1 MKFLY
6 LNAMQKLKIV
16 LVDDHQMLI
25 DGLIAILSKF
35 DEIEILKTY
44 TNGNLL
50 LDEINILQPQI
61 VLTDISMPEIDGYEL
76 TKRIKAINPTIY
88 VIALSMS
95 NSISDINKMLDV
107 GISGYVLKN
116 VGNKELIDAIHKV
129 ANGKMHFSD
138 DVTEEMVKNKHSK
151 PEKNEEQAKLTEREL
166 EILKLIVQEFNN
178 AEIADKLFIS
188 ERTVETH
195 RKNMIRKFKTKTI
208 VGLLKYAMD
217 NKLI

>member
-1 MKFLY
+1 MK
-6 LNAMQKLKIV
+6 KHKII

-25 DGLIAILSKF
+25 DGLSAILSANK
-35 DEIEILKTY
+35 DIEILKTY

-50 LDEINILQPQI
+50 IEEINSLNPEI

-76 TKRIKAINPTIY
+76 TKKIKKLNPAIQ

-95 NSISDINKMLDV
+95 GNIADINKMLDV

-116 VGNKELIDAIHKV
+116 VGNQELIEAIHKV
-129 ANGKMHFSD
+129 AQGKMHFSD
-138 DVTEEMVKNKHSK
+138 DVMEEMVKNKHAK
-151 PEKNEEQAKLTEREL
+151 TEKQEEQAKLTEREL
-166 EILKLIVQEFNN
+166 EILKLIVQELNN

-195 RKNMIRKFKTKTI
+195 RKNMIRKFNTKTI
-208 VGLLKYAMD
+208 VGLIKHAMD
-217 NKLI
+217 HKLI

>member
-1 MKFLY
+1 MNKH
-6 LNAMQKLKIV
+6 KIV

-25 DGLIAILSKF
+25 DGLVAILSKYN
-35 DEIEILKTY
+35 DIEILKTY

-50 LDEINILQPQI
+50 IDEIENLKPEI

-76 TKRIKAINPTIY
+76 TKKIKVIDSNIH

-95 NSISDINKMLDV
+95 GSIADINKMLDV

-116 VGNKELIDAIHKV
+116 VGNEELIEAIHKV
-129 ANGKMHFSD
+129 AQGKMHFSD
-138 DVTEEMVKNKHSK
+138 DITEEMVKNKNTK
-151 PEKNEEQAKLTEREL
+151 PDKFNNQIKFTEREL
-166 EILKLIVQEFNN
+166 EILKLIVQELNN

-195 RKNMIRKFKTKTI
+195 RKNMIRKFNTKSI
-208 VGLLKYAMD
+208 VGLIKYALD
-217 NKLI
+217 SKLI

>member
-1 MKFLY
+1 MK
-6 LNAMQKLKIV
+6 KHKII

-25 DGLIAILSKF
+25 DGLTAILSSN
-35 DEIEILKTY
+35 DDIEIIKTF

-50 LDEINILQPQI
+50 IDELDILKPEI

-76 TKRIKAINPTIY
+76 TKKIKNKNPNIH

-95 NSISDINKMLDV
+95 GNIAEINKMLDV

-116 VGNKELIDAIHKV
+116 VGNQELIEAIHKV
-129 ANGKMHFSD
+129 AQGKMHFSD
-138 DVTEEMVKNKHSK
+138 DVTEEMVKNKFSK
-151 PEKNEEQAKLTEREL
+151 EEKNEESAKLTEREL
-166 EILKLIVQEFNN
+166 EILKLIVQELNN

-195 RKNMIRKFKTKTI
+195 RKNMIRKFNTKTI
-208 VGLLKYAMD
+208 VGLIKYAMD
-217 NKLI
+217 KKMI

>member
-1 MKFLY
+1 MKKY
-6 LNAMQKLKIV
+6 RII

-25 DGLIAILSKF
+25 DGLSAILAANN
-35 DEIEILKTY
+35 DIEIVKTY

-50 LDEINILQPQI
+50 LEEINELNPEI

-76 TKRIKAINPTIY
+76 TKKIKKLNPAIS

-95 NSISDINKMLDV
+95 GNIADINKMLDV

-116 VGNKELIDAIHKV
+116 VGNQELIEAIQKV
-129 ANGKMHFSD
+129 AQGKMHFSD
-138 DVTEEMVKNKHSK
+138 DVTEEMVKNKHAK
-151 PEKNEEQAKLTEREL
+151 PEKEDEQAKLTEREL
-166 EILKLIVQEFNN
+166 EILKLIVQELNN

-195 RKNMIRKFKTKTI
+195 RKNMIRKFNTKTI
-208 VGLLKYAMD
+208 VGLIKYAMD
-217 NKLI
+217 KKLI